1 MKMSRNT
8 IIEKLYNAFS
18 QIPGFWEIDSIMC
31 RATENSP
38 YRSILIKN
46 LNLSIGSAVLD
57 MACGTGLNFP
67 FLFEAAGTSG
77 RIVGVDNSEKTLKL
91 AQKRIDRH
99 NWTNVS
105 LNKMNGPEFNG
116 EMLFDA
122 ALCTFAID
130 IITPYKE
137 TIETMINSVKPKG
150 RIGYIGFKYS
160 KNPILK
166 ILNPFWKMSCLVG
179 GGADLE
185 RNVPEYLRRNLDEVL
200 FKEVYAGFYYIGI
213 YEKQ

>member
-1 MKMSRNT
+1 MNMSRNT

-18 QIPGFWEIDSIMC
+18 QIPCFWEIDSIMC
-31 RATENSP
+31 KATENSP

-46 LNLSIGSAVLD
+46 LNLTIGSSVLD

-67 FLFEAAGTSG
+67 LLLEAVGSRG

-91 AQKRIDRH
+91 AKNRIARQ
-99 NWTNVS
+99 NWNNVS
-105 LNKMNGPEFNG
+105 INKMDGPEFNG

-122 ALCTFAID
+122 ALCTFAIE
-130 IITPYKE
+130 IISPYRE
-137 TIETMINSVKPKG
+137 TIKTMIDSVKAKG

-160 KNPILK
+160 KNPLLK
-166 ILNPFWKMSCLVG
+166 MMNPFWRMSCLLG

-185 RNVPEYLRRNLDEVL
+185 RNVPEYLRQNLKEVF